1 MSVESDLED
10 INHVV
15 FIVFSF
21 LLKDAVLEIFVD
33 WCENGCNVII
43 TYALLLDCKQN
54 YITGFSLF
62 VPFIRKD
69 VVWEI
74 FMDQYE
80 NGRAL
85 PPDIDIVNWVNRKAT
100 CVIVHDLRP
109 GLPAADVPKI
119 KALRGC
125 SRWTP
130 SRLSPFTSLY
140 IIFYP
145 LSSPFVV
152 DEKLKRKMSDCGD
165 RIQRV
170 KVNKEEEFSIMV
182 STLCNVIAGATEPR
196 ENATSSSTFTTTQQT
211 DQVLLSL
218 PAPEKCP
225 YCDYEGCLGCNLFVP
240 SGEAEERTR
249 KGKFRGVRQR
259 PWGKWAAEIRD
270 PRRAVRLW
278 LGTFDTGEAAARAYD
293 RKAIELRGIRAKLNF
308 PLSDYKNEQK
318 SITINEEDEPSA
330 SDNTKKER
338 LKGVAVETGVKELG
352 ELTEEDQSLHP

>member
-1 MSVESDLED
+1 
-10 INHVV
+10 
-15 FIVFSF
+15 
-21 LLKDAVLEIFVD
+21 
-33 WCENGCNVII
+33 
-43 TYALLLDCKQN
+43 
-54 YITGFSLF
+54 
-62 VPFIRKD
+62 
-69 VVWEI
+69 
-74 FMDQYE
+74 
-80 NGRAL
+80 
-85 PPDIDIVNWVNRKAT
+85 
-100 CVIVHDLRP
+100 
-109 GLPAADVPKI
+109 
-119 KALRGC
+119 
-125 SRWTP
+125 
-130 SRLSPFTSLY
+130 
-140 IIFYP
+140 
-145 LSSPFVV
+145 
-152 DEKLKRKMSDCGD
+152 
-165 RIQRV
+165 
-170 KVNKEEEFSIMV
+170 MV

-225 YCDYEGCLGCNLFVP
+225 HCDYEGCLGCNLFVP

-352 ELTEEDQSLHP
+352 ELTEEDPSLHP

>member
-1 MSVESDLED
+1 
-10 INHVV
+10 
-15 FIVFSF
+15 
-21 LLKDAVLEIFVD
+21 
-33 WCENGCNVII
+33 
-43 TYALLLDCKQN
+43 
-54 YITGFSLF
+54 
-62 VPFIRKD
+62 
-69 VVWEI
+69 
-74 FMDQYE
+74 
-80 NGRAL
+80 
-85 PPDIDIVNWVNRKAT
+85 
-100 CVIVHDLRP
+100 
-109 GLPAADVPKI
+109 
-119 KALRGC
+119 
-125 SRWTP
+125 
-130 SRLSPFTSLY
+130 
-140 IIFYP
+140 
-145 LSSPFVV
+145 
-152 DEKLKRKMSDCGD
+152 MSDCGD

-211 DQVLLSL
+211 DQVLLYL

-225 YCDYEGCLGCNLFVP
+225 HCDYEGCLGCNLFVP

-352 ELTEEDQSLHP
+352 ELTEEDPSLHPW